1 MKMSSMTNAFG
12 AKKVVLSALAAMT
25 LSSAAYAEAMTL
37 YTDPVTGQI
46 FTTEGEG
53 REAMGTFVSAD
64 EPKKEVSWY
73 SNASKLQFSGLTYLG
88 FTHTDFE
95 DDAKTDTDKFEMR
108 RAYVQFKA
116 YLLDD
121 PKSYFRVTLDMEHV
135 TSDAT
140 AGDYNVRFK
149 YAYLYL
155 NEILPYTGVEL
166 GMAHRPWI
174 DYEEHNA
181 WFYRD
186 THWTFTEADNSAK
199 LSNSADLGVN
209 FKTETKYFGSEVGLF
224 TGEGYHN
231 VEDGAGISFEW
242 RATAHILGANGK
254 DKQTTTTYWD
264 ASFFGQ
270 YNMDNHKYTQAVGQT
285 VQVWVID
292 QTTGTLVLKDVAVKE
307 NQDLIWGGLHT
318 VFNMPSFMV
327 AAQYI
332 YSKDTI
338 NGDLVYNKAG
348 QGYNAHAV
356 YRFGDA
362 KQFRVVGRYDA
373 WTPEEEY
380 GVNNETLTKHTY
392 YGGFVWEQ
400 SKNVEWVANVLV
412 YDNDVAVDGTKASGA
427 QDNSTN
433 YMLTA
438 QVSF

>member
-1 MKMSSMTNAFG
+1 MKM
-12 AKKVVLSALAAMT
+12 KKVVLSTFAVLALSA
-25 LSSAAYAEAMTL
+25 AAYAETMTL
-37 YTDPVTGQI
+37 YTDPATGQV
-46 FTTEGEG
+46 FTQPGEG
-53 REAMGTFVSAD
+53 RQEMGDFVSAQEVYLQNQEQD
-64 EPKKEVSWY
+64 SIVAEKESKKKDIPLY
-73 SNASKLQFSGLTYLG
+73 SHASKIQFSGLTYLG
-88 FTHTDFE
+88 FTHTDYK
-95 DDAKTDTDKFEMR
+95 DAAIADTDKFEMR

-155 NEILPYTGVEL
+155 NEVLPYTGVEL
-166 GMAHRPWI
+166 GLAHRPWI
-174 DYEEHNA
+174 DYEEHNS

-186 THWTFTEADNSAK
+186 THWTFTEAGNSAN

-231 VEDGAGISFEW
+231 VEDGKGVSFEW
-242 RATAHILGANGK
+242 RATAHILGENGK
-254 DKQTTTTYWD
+254 DKQTTKTYWD

-270 YNMDNHKYTQAVGQT
+270 YNMNNHKYTQAPSTPVG
-285 VQVWVID
+285 
-292 QTTGTLVLKDVAVKE
+292 APKE
-307 NQDLIWGGLHT
+307 NQDLVWGGLHT

-332 YSKDTI
+332 KSQNTMDAPDVYSK
-338 NGDLVYNKAG
+338 AG
-348 QGYNAHAV
+348 EGYNAHAV
-356 YRFGDA
+356 YRFGDD
-362 KQFRVVGRYDA
+362 KQFRVVARYDA
-373 WTPEEEY
+373 WTPEEKY
-380 GVNNETLTKHTY
+380 GAGKNETLTKHTY

-400 SKNVEWVANVLV
+400 NKNIEWVANVLT
-412 YDNDVAVDGTKASGA
+412 YDDDVAADGTKAKDA
-427 QDNSTN
+427 QANSTN

>member
-1 MKMSSMTNAFG
+1 
-12 AKKVVLSALAAMT
+12 
-25 LSSAAYAEAMTL
+25 MTL
-37 YTDPVTGQI
+37 YTDPTTGQV
-46 FTTEGEG
+46 FTQSGEG
-53 REAMGTFVSAD
+53 REEMGDFVSAKEVYLQNQEQD
-64 EPKKEVSWY
+64 SIIAKKESKDKSVSLY
-73 SNASKLQFSGLTYLG
+73 SNSSKIKFNGLTYLG
-88 FTHTDFE
+88 FTHADFKDE
-95 DDAKTDTDKFEMR
+95 TISNTNKFEMR

-116 YLLDD
+116 YLLED

-174 DYEEHNA
+174 DYEEHNS

-186 THWTFTEADNSAK
+186 THWVFTEADNSAK

-209 FKTETKYFGSEVGLF
+209 FKTETKYFASEVGLF

-242 RATAHILGANGK
+242 RATAHILGASGK
-254 DKQTTTTYWD
+254 DNQTKTTYWD

-270 YNMDNHKYTQAVGQT
+270 YNKNNHKYTQAT
-285 VQVWVID
+285 VAD
-292 QTTGTLVLKDVAVKE
+292 PLVKL

-318 VFNMPSFMV
+318 VFNMPSFMI

-332 YSKDTI
+332 KSENTMDTPDIYSK
-338 NGDLVYNKAG
+338 AG
-348 QGYNAHAV
+348 EGYNAHAV
-356 YRFGDA
+356 VRFGDE
-362 KQFRVVGRYDA
+362 KQYRVIGRYDA
-373 WTPEEEY
+373 WTPEEKY
-380 GVNNETLTKHTY
+380 GVASETLTKHTY
-392 YGGFVWEQ
+392 YGGLVWEQ
-400 SKNVEWVANVLV
+400 NKNVEWVANVLM
-412 YDNDVAVDGTKASGA
+412 YDNDVSADGKKASGA

>member
-1 MKMSSMTNAFG
+1 MKKA
-12 AKKVVLSALAAMT
+12 ALSTLAAMT
-25 LSSAAYAEAMTL
+25 LSMTAYAEGIEL
-37 YTDPVTGQI
+37 YTDPATGQI
-46 FTTEGEG
+46 FTQSGEG
-53 REAMGTFVSAD
+53 REAMGSFVSAD
-64 EPKKEVSWY
+64 APKKDVSWY
-73 SNASKLQFSGLTYLG
+73 TNADKLKFGGLTYLG
-88 FTHTDFE
+88 FTHTDFK
-95 DDAKTDTDKFEMR
+95 DDAIDNTDKFEMR
-108 RAYVQFKA
+108 RAYVQIKA
-116 YLLDD
+116 YLLED

-155 NEILPYTGVEL
+155 NEILPYTGVEM

-174 DYEEHNA
+174 DYEEHNS

-209 FKTETKYFGSEVGLF
+209 FKTETTYFGSEVGLF

-231 VEDGAGISFEW
+231 VEDGKGISFEW
-242 RATAHILGANGK
+242 RATAHILGTNGK

-270 YNMDNHKYTQAVGQT
+270 YNKNNSKYTQAT
-285 VQVWVID
+285 AAD
-292 QTTGTLVLKDVAVKE
+292 PLVKVD
-307 NQDLIWGGLHT
+307 QDLIWGGLHT

-332 YSKDTI
+332 KSQDTIDGPAVYSK
-338 NGDLVYNKAG
+338 AG
-348 QGYNAHAV
+348 EGYNAHAV
-356 YRFGDA
+356 YRFGDD

-373 WTPEEEY
+373 WTPEEKY
-380 GVNNETLTKHTY
+380 GAANETLTKRTY

-400 SKNVEWVANVLV
+400 SKNVEWVANVLT
-412 YDNDVAVDGTKASGA
+412 YDDDISADGDVASGA
-427 QDNSTN
+427 QPNGTQ

>member
-1 MKMSSMTNAFG
+1 M
-12 AKKVVLSALAAMT
+12 KKVLLSTLAALS
-25 LSSAAYAEAMTL
+25 LSSVAYAESMTL
-37 YTDPVTGQI
+37 YTDPTTGQVY
-46 FTTEGEG
+46 TTEAEG
-53 REAMGTFVSAD
+53 REAMGTFVNAND
-64 EPKKEVSWY
+64 TKKEVPWY

-88 FTHTDFE
+88 FTNYNYS
-95 DDAKTDTDKFEMR
+95 DTQATKYANLAGESLNKFEMR

-116 YLLDD
+116 FLLED

-155 NEILPYTGVEL
+155 NEILPYTGVEI
-166 GMAHRPWI
+166 GIAHRPWI

-209 FKTETKYFGSEVGLF
+209 FKTETKYFGSEIGLF

-231 VEDGAGISFEW
+231 VEDGAGLSFEW
-242 RATAHILGANGK
+242 RTTAHILGTSGK

-270 YNMDNHKYTQAVGQT
+270 YNKNNHKYTQA
-285 VQVWVID
+285 
-292 QTTGTLVLKDVAVKE
+292 TTADPLVKV

-332 YSKDTI
+332 KSQNTMDAPDVYSK
-338 NGDLVYNKAG
+338 AG
-348 QGYNAHAV
+348 EGYNAHAV
-356 YRFGDA
+356 FRFGSE
-362 KQFRVVGRYDA
+362 KQYRVVGRYDA
-373 WTPEEEY
+373 WTPEEKY
-380 GVNNETLTKHTY
+380 GAANETLTKHTY
-392 YGGFVWEQ
+392 YGGVVWEQ
-400 SKNVEWVANVLV
+400 SKNVEWVANVLT
-412 YDNDVAVDGTKASGA
+412 YDDDISADGEVASGA
-427 QDNSTN
+427 QPNGTQ

>member
-1 MKMSSMTNAFG
+1 M
-12 AKKVVLSALAAMT
+12 KKVALSALAAMT
-25 LSSAAYAEAMTL
+25 LGMTAYAEGIEL
-37 YTDPVTGQI
+37 YTDPATGQI
-46 FTTEGEG
+46 FTQGGEG
-53 REAMGTFVSAD
+53 REAMGSFVSAD
-64 EPKKEVSWY
+64 APTDEVPWY
-73 SNASKLQFSGLTYLG
+73 SHADKLKFGGLTYLG
-88 FTHTDFE
+88 FTHADFKDE
-95 DDAKTDTDKFEMR
+95 NRDDTNKFEMR
-108 RAYVQFKA
+108 RAYVQIKA
-116 YLLDD
+116 YLLED

-155 NEILPYTGVEL
+155 NEILPYTGVEM
-166 GMAHRPWI
+166 GIAHRPWI
-174 DYEEHNA
+174 DYEEHNS

-186 THWTFTEADNSAK
+186 THWTFTEAGNSAK

-242 RATAHILGANGK
+242 RATAHLLGENGK
-254 DKQTTTTYWD
+254 DKQTEKTYWD

-270 YNMDNHKYTQAVGQT
+270 YNMDNHKYQDNAGATTQE
-285 VQVWVID
+285 WVFND
-292 QTTGTLVLKDVAVKE
+292 TTGVYELLTVNVKE
-307 NQDLIWGGLHT
+307 NQDLIWGGVHT

-338 NGDLVYNKAG
+338 DGDLVYNKAG

-356 YRFGDA
+356 YRFGSA
-362 KQFRVVGRYDA
+362 KQFRVIGRYDA
-373 WTPEEEY
+373 WTPEKKID
-380 GVNNETLTKHTY
+380 NETLTKHTY
-392 YGGFVWEQ
+392 YGGFAWQ
-400 SKNVEWVANVLV
+400 QNKNVQWVANVLT
-412 YDNDVAVDGTKASGA
+412 YDNDLSALG
-427 QDNSTN
+427 STPVSAEAEVTQ